1 MNIFFSEKAKKD
13 FEDMPSEIRIIF
25 TKHIEKIACIPPR
38 RHLKYG
44 IPYHVEEVTKQSRLI
59 YEIRNDNL
67 YIIRCFKEH
76 KEYER
81 WYKSYN

>member
-1 MNIFFSEKAKKD
+1 MNVYFSEKANED
-13 FEDMPSEIRIIF
+13 FEAINQDLRTIF
-25 TKHIEKIACIPPR
+25 IKHIEKIANLPPR
-38 RHLKYG
+38 RHMKHG

-59 YEIRNDNL
+59 YQIKNNNL

-81 WYKSYN
+81 WYKSYR